1 MKKDDVPP
9 EALRQNLEDAGCD
22 EETVER
28 CLDCA
33 RQGRTQEQLRLLSAH
48 RRLLLDAVHR
58 CEKQIDCLDYLVFHS
73 RARSAP
79 GRAARP
85 RAGTSQPREEHF
97 EEESH
102 AVHCR
107 QDL

>member
-22 EETVER
+22 EEMVKR

-58 CEKQIDCLDYLVFHS
+58 CEKQITCLDYLVFQIERED
-73 RARSAP
+73 RAGQSGPVP
-79 GRAARP
+79 GRKKP
-85 RAGTSQPREEHF
+85 TKKGTF
-97 EEESH
+97 
-102 AVHCR
+102 
-107 QDL
+107 

>member
-1 MKKDDVPP
+1 MPP

-58 CEKQIDCLDYLVFHS
+58 CEKQIDCLDYLVFQIERED
-73 RARSAP
+73 RAGQSGTPP
-79 GRAARP
+79 GRKKP
-85 RAGTSQPREEHF
+85 TKKGTF
-97 EEESH
+97 
-102 AVHCR
+102 
-107 QDL
+107 

>member
-33 RQGRTQEQLRLLSAH
+33 RQGRMQEQLRLLSAH

-58 CEKQIDCLDYLVFHS
+58 CEKQITCLDYLVFQIEREERAGHS
-73 RARSAP
+73 GPVP
-79 GRAARP
+79 GRKKP
-85 RAGTSQPREEHF
+85 TKKGTF
-97 EEESH
+97 
-102 AVHCR
+102 
-107 QDL
+107 

>member
-1 MKKDDVPP
+1 MKKDDVQP

-58 CEKQIDCLDYLVFHS
+58 CEKQITCLDYLVFQIEREE
-73 RARSAP
+73 RAGQSGPPP
-79 GRAARP
+79 GRKKPTKR
-85 RAGTSQPREEHF
+85 GTF
-97 EEESH
+97 
-102 AVHCR
+102 
-107 QDL
+107 

>member
-58 CEKQIDCLDYLVFHS
+58 CEKQITCLDYLVFQIEREE
-73 RARSAP
+73 RAGQSGPPP
-79 GRAARP
+79 GRKKP
-85 RAGTSQPREEHF
+85 PKKGT
-97 EEESH
+97 
-102 AVHCR
+102 
-107 QDL
+107 L

>member
-58 CEKQIDCLDYLVFHS
+58 CEKQIDCLDYLVFQIERED
-73 RARSAP
+73 RAGPEHQEPLCRLH
-79 GRAARP
+79 P
-85 RAGTSQPREEHF
+85 RALRG
-97 EEESH
+97 
-102 AVHCR
+102 
-107 QDL
+107 

>member
-1 MKKDDVPP
+1 MADAMDQRK
-9 EALRQNLEDAGCD
+9 LLMQNLEDAGCD

-58 CEKQIDCLDYLVFHS
+58 CEKQIDCLDYPVFQIERED
-73 RARSAP
+73 RAGQSGPPP
-79 GRAARP
+79 GRKKP
-85 RAGTSQPREEHF
+85 TKKGTF
-97 EEESH
+97 
-102 AVHCR
+102 
-107 QDL
+107 

>member
-22 EETVER
+22 EEMVER

-58 CEKQIDCLDYLVFHS
+58 CEKQITCLDYLVFQIEREERAGHS
-73 RARSAP
+73 GPVP
-79 GRAARP
+79 GRKKP
-85 RAGTSQPREEHF
+85 TKKGTF
-97 EEESH
+97 
-102 AVHCR
+102 
-107 QDL
+107 

>member
-1 MKKDDVPP
+1 MADAMDQRK
-9 EALRQNLEDAGCD
+9 LLMQNLEDAGCD

-58 CEKQIDCLDYLVFHS
+58 CEKQITCLDYLVFQIEREERAGHS
-73 RARSAP
+73 GPVP
-79 GRAARP
+79 GRNKP
-85 RAGTSQPREEHF
+85 TKKGTF
-97 EEESH
+97 
-102 AVHCR
+102 
-107 QDL
+107 